1 MKLYYIPTLK
11 SYATEKAINDLFI
24 ENGCYPGMLESEKT
38 DMIDS
43 GALIMEEIVF
53 TWPKRGLSKK
63 KCEQLVKE
71 ITSELVNRFK
81 AGKDLFSNDKELI
94 KKAFMLLLNSENVV
108 EKRGYPFTM
117 LDCKEFYGL
126 HFTEKHSGKMSGMV
140 SMSTACKANKFC
152 KARMGLENYICFYC
166 FAEEQLNN
174 YGIDMLKPFLYNIWL
189 LNRFQLS
196 ADILPLLNNRLFRL
210 ESFGDVLTIGHE
222 LNYIRFMNKNPKTV
236 IAQWTK
242 NHNIVSRALEIVGKP
257 QNMIF
262 IYSNPIID
270 RIMKLADIIKRF
282 PMVDKV
288 FNVVSEK
295 YAQENNIKFTC
306 GARHCLTCENCYTF
320 GGFTEIIE
328 KLRDAKSTKM

>member
-11 SYATEKAINDLFI
+11 SYATEKALVDFLK
-24 ENGCYPGMLESEKT
+24 ETGVYPGNINLEIA
-38 DMIDS
+38 DMIES
-43 GALIMEEIVF
+43 GALIMSESEF
-53 TWPKRGLSKK
+53 TFPKRGLSKK
-63 KCEQLVKE
+63 YCERLIKE

-81 AGKDLFSNDKELI
+81 AGKDLFSDDQELI
-94 KKAFMLLLNSENVV
+94 KKAFMLLLNAENTV

-117 LDCKEFYGL
+117 LDCKEFFGL

-152 KARMGLENYICFYC
+152 KARMGNNALICFYC
-166 FAEEQLNN
+166 FAEIQLNN
-174 YGIDMLKPFLYNIWL
+174 YGIDMLKPFLYNIWM

-242 NHNIVSRALEIVGKP
+242 NPNIVSRALEIVGKP
-257 QNMIF
+257 KNMIF

-270 RIMKLADIIKRF
+270 RIMRLADIVKRF

-288 FNVVSEK
+288 FNVVSEE
-295 YAQENNIKFTC
+295 YARENNIKFTC

-320 GGFTEIIE
+320 GGLTEIIE
-328 KLRDAKSTKM
+328 KLRDAKNTKM

>member
-1 MKLYYIPTLK
+1 MKLYYISELK
-11 SYATEKAINDLFI
+11 SYATEKALVDFMEEVGTYPTNVGI
-24 ENGCYPGMLESEKT
+24 EIA

-43 GALIMEEIVF
+43 GALIMEESNF
-53 TWPKRGLSKK
+53 TFQKRGLSKK
-63 KCEQLVKE
+63 RCEQLVKE
-71 ITSELVNRFK
+71 ITGELVNRFLNK
-81 AGKDLFSNDKELI
+81 EDLFSNDKELI
-94 KKAFMLLLNSENVV
+94 KKAFMLLVNAENTV

-140 SMSTACKANKFC
+140 SMSTACKANKYC
-152 KARMGLENYICFYC
+152 KARMNLENYICFYC

-174 YGIDMLKPFLYNIWL
+174 YGIDMLKPFLYNIWM

-242 NHNIVSRALEIVGKP
+242 NPNIVSQALEIVEKP
-257 QNMIF
+257 KNMIF

-270 RIMKLADIIKRF
+270 RLMKLADIVKRF
-282 PMVDKV
+282 PLVDKV

-295 YAQENNIKFTC
+295 YALANNIKFTC

-320 GGFTEIIE
+320 GGLTEIIE
-328 KLRDAKSTKM
+328 KLRDAKNTKM